1 MDSITSSLN
10 EYSSTVSEYTVK
22 IMNALLPVASIIILI
37 FFLIELFRWNERLG
51 QEGGSLTI
59 RLWLEI
65 SIGYVIS
72 FILIHNIAHLFDG
85 VVFLFNRAFVLVDRV
100 LPQTQFNTTVDVSGV
115 DGWIMQQL
123 VSFVGGVANFVAN
136 VVSNLL
142 VFMRFFQM
150 YLLKAVSPL
159 IIAFF
164 MSAQTRPISIN
175 FFKHFSAYAFQGVLA
190 IELKT
195 DVCSYPGIE
204 AALVRLVA
212 QQSWT
217 FRIVYSS
224 FNHQTLVR
232 IRELDPQAEV
242 ALLFAHWRHVRWRLP
257 NGGRIQGWHVPIQ
270 ALWLL
275 RLFRLPKW
283 PVRM

>member
-72 FILIHNIAHLFDG
+72 FILIHNIAHMFDG

-123 VSFVGGVANFVAN
+123 VSFVGGIANFVAN

-150 YLLKAVSPL
+150 YLLKAISPL

-175 FFKHFSAYAFQGVLA
+175 FFKHFSAYAFQGVLLV
-190 IELKT
+190 IIMKL
-195 DVCSYPGIE
+195 YP
-204 AALVRLVA
+204 ALVSDDLFKA
-212 QQSWT
+212 AGGDGITAFASIAKS
-217 FRIVYSS
+217 IVYI
-224 FNHQTLVR
+224 T
-232 IRELDPQAEV
+232 
-242 ALLFAHWRHVRWRLP
+242 ALFGSQRLAKSIL
-257 NGGRIQGWHVPIQ
+257 NVT
-270 ALWLL
+270 
-275 RLFRLPKW
+275 
-283 PVRM
+283 

>member
-10 EYSSTVSEYTVK
+10 EYSSTVNEFTIK
-22 IMNALLPVASIIILI
+22 IMNALLPVASIIILT
-37 FFLIELFRWNERLG
+37 FFLIELFRWNERLS
-51 QEGGSLTI
+51 QEGGSLTVK
-59 RLWLEI
+59 LWLEI

-85 VVFLFNRAFVLVDRV
+85 VVFLFNRAVVLVDRV

-123 VSFVGGVANFVAN
+123 VSFVGETANFVAN

-164 MSAQTRPISIN
+164 MSAQTRPIAIN
-175 FFKHFSAYAFQGVLA
+175 FFKHFSAYAFQGVLLV
-190 IELKT
+190 IIMKL
-195 DVCSYPGIE
+195 YP
-204 AALVRLVA
+204 ALVSDDLFKA
-212 QQSWT
+212 AGGDGITAFASIAKS
-217 FRIVYSS
+217 IVYI
-224 FNHQTLVR
+224 T
-232 IRELDPQAEV
+232 
-242 ALLFAHWRHVRWRLP
+242 ALFGSQRLAKSIL
-257 NGGRIQGWHVPIQ
+257 NVT
-270 ALWLL
+270 
-275 RLFRLPKW
+275 
-283 PVRM
+283 